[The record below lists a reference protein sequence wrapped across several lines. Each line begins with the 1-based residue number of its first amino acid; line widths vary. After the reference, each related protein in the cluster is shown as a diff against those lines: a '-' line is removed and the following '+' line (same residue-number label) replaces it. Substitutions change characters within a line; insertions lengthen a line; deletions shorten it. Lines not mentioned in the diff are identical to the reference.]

1 MSAVDV
7 LTAILRGAH
16 TAALASLFGTLVFA
30 ATVVRGLPNA
40 PWARTTHA
48 RLAKWAW
55 ISALSALMLCAAWFV
70 AQAAAIADTTGVPDT
85 LAALPLVALDTQF
98 GRLILVRLGL
108 LLALLPA
115 CLMLRKSAS
124 QMARRTAPSARDR
137 VALATA
143 IGLSGGALALQGAF
157 GHAGAIEGAAGD
169 RLLIAEALHALAAA
183 AWLGALVPLLVCL
196 TTMPAGPATGAA
208 RRFFPL
214 GLLSVSV
221 IAATSLIQA
230 VELVGSIPALVGTA
244 YGRMALVKL
253 ALLLSMLSL
262 AGLNRFFLTGQG
274 LRRSVTCE
282 TVLAVAVLFAA
293 GFLAHLTPGA
303 HEQPVWPFDW
313 RLNPKGS
320 RPLLVASH
328 PTSFFTSPTGFAADA
343 IVRGERLYQ
352 ADCASCH
359 GASGQGNGPAAPSL
373 PVRPADL
380 TARGLLDYSDGDLYW
395 LAGHAVATT
404 EDERWDLVDYLR
416 AHNRGEFVRTSGRA
430 VVPLRIPAFEAVCA
444 DGHDIDADDLH
455 GHVVRIV
462 IPDGDAPVQPPAE
475 AGTRPLT
482 IMLSKEANGGS
493 RETGCVAGQDVR
505 EAFAILLGTT
515 SDALAGS
522 QILIDVNGWLR
533 SVWRPGQPGGWESP
547 ARLAARVTALA
558 EHPLPADTAGG
569 HVHHH

>member
-1 MSAVDV
+1 MSAVDA
-7 LTAILRGAH
+7 LAAILRGAH

-30 ATVVRGLPNA
+30 TAVARGLPNA
-40 PWARTTHA
+40 PWARSTRA
-48 RLAKWAW
+48 RLALWAW
-55 ISALSALMLCAAWFV
+55 AGALCALALCAAWFV
-70 AQAAAIADTTGVPDT
+70 AQAVAIANTTGVPDT

-115 CLMLRKSAS
+115 CFVILKSAS
-124 QMARRTAPSARDR
+124 QTAKRTAPSPRDR

-157 GHAGAIEGAAGD
+157 GHAGAMEGAAGD

-183 AWLGALVPLLVCL
+183 VWLGALVPLLVCL
-196 TTMPAGPATGAA
+196 STMPTQPAARVA

-214 GLLSVSV
+214 GLLGVSV

-230 VELVGSIPALVGTA
+230 VELVGSITALVGTA
-244 YGRMALVKL
+244 YGRVALAKL
-253 ALLLSMLSL
+253 GLFLSMLAL
-262 AGLNRFFLTGQG
+262 AGLNRFFLTGRG

-313 RLNPKGS
+313 RLNPKRPG
-320 RPLLVASH
+320 PLLVASH
-328 PTSFFTSPTGFAADA
+328 PTSFFTSPTGFAAAA

-352 ADCASCH
+352 TDCASCH
-359 GASGQGNGPAAPSL
+359 GANGQGNGPAAPTL
-373 PVRPADL
+373 PVHPADL
-380 TARGLLDYSDGDLYW
+380 TARGLLDYSDGDLFW
-395 LAGHAVATT
+395 LAGHAVGTT

-416 AHNRGEFVRTSGRA
+416 AHSRGEFVRTSGRA
-430 VVPLRIPAFEAVCA
+430 VVPLRIPAFDAVCA
-444 DGHDIDADDLH
+444 DGRDIDADDLH

-462 IPDGDAPVQPPAE
+462 IPDGDVPMQPPAE

-482 IMLSKEANGGS
+482 IMLPAESDGGL
-493 RETGCVAGQDVR
+493 RETGCIAGQEVR
-505 EAFAILLGTT
+505 EAFAILLGAT

-522 QILIDVNGWLR
+522 QILIDTNGWLR

-558 EHPLPADTAGG
+558 EHPLPADAASG

>member
-1 MSAVDV
+1 MSAVDA

-16 TAALASLFGTLVFA
+16 TTALASVFGTLVFA
-30 ATVVRGLPNA
+30 ATVVRGLPSA
-40 PWARTTHA
+40 PWARSTRA
-48 RLAKWAW
+48 RLAHWA
-55 ISALSALMLCAAWFV
+55 SVGALCALALCAAWFV
-70 AQAAAIADTTGVPDT
+70 AEAAAIANTAGMADT
-85 LAALPLVALDTQF
+85 LAALPAVALDTQF

-115 CLMLRKSAS
+115 CFMLAKSAS
-124 QMARRTAPSARDR
+124 PTARRTAPSPRDR

-143 IGLSGGALALQGAF
+143 IGLSGCALALQGAF
-157 GHAGAIEGAAGD
+157 GHAGAMEGAAGD

-183 AWLGALVPLLVCL
+183 VWLGALVPLLICL
-196 TTMPAGPATGAA
+196 ARMPAEPAARVA

-214 GLLSVSV
+214 GLLGVSV

-230 VELVGSIPALVGTA
+230 AELVGSIPALVGTA
-244 YGRMALVKL
+244 YGRVALVKL
-253 ALLLSMLSL
+253 VLFLSMLAL
-262 AGLNRFFLTGQG
+262 AGLNRLFLSGRG

-313 RLNPKGS
+313 RLNPKRPG
-320 RPLLVASH
+320 PLLVASH
-328 PTSFFTSPTGFAADA
+328 PTSFFTSPTGFAAAA
-343 IVRGERLYQ
+343 IVRGEGLYQ

-359 GASGQGNGPAAPSL
+359 GANGQGNGPAAASL
-373 PVRPADL
+373 PVHPADL
-380 TARGLLDYSDGDLYW
+380 TARGLQDYSDGDLYW
-395 LAGHAVATT
+395 LAGHAAGTT

-430 VVPLRIPAFEAVCA
+430 VVPLRIPAFDAVCA
-444 DGHDIDADDLH
+444 AGRDIDADDLR
-455 GHVVRIV
+455 GHVVRLV
-462 IPDGDAPVQPPAE
+462 VTGGGVPVQPPAE
-475 AGTRPLT
+475 TGTRPLT
-482 IMLSKEANGGS
+482 IMLPAEADDRS
-493 RETGCVAGQDVR
+493 REAGCATGSEVR

-522 QILIDVNGWLR
+522 QILIDANGWLR
-533 SVWRPGQPGGWESP
+533 SVWRPGQPGGWETP

-558 EHPLPADTAGG
+558 EHPLPADAGSG